1 MSQIRS
7 CYKPHTISSSEGE
20 LVFSPPLG
28 GGLVGSGASGGEY
41 LVVVDLYL
49 QGRGSQFPP
58 GEFALEQSP
67 NEFCFLTCHLFKEAL
82 KGKELTCWD

>member
-41 LVVVDLYL
+41 LVVADLDL
-49 QGRGSQFPP
+49 QFKGEAHNFPQGNSLLSRAPMNFVFLLATCLRKLSRGKS
-58 GEFALEQSP
+58 
-67 NEFCFLTCHLFKEAL
+67 
-82 KGKELTCWD
+82 